1 MRSRS
6 KALGS
11 RSRALVVV
19 LAGLVVCACALPGL
33 AWGFDEVEPGGFKLT
48 PSSDQAGAHA
58 DLTTSFGFTGNA
70 EGEVGYLRD
79 VEVELPE
86 GFAGYPPA
94 VSTCTPYQLEETI
107 VGVSGDQFCPP
118 GSQIGVI
125 TLKFHLIGSTYYY
138 IATPVYNMVPPPGKT
153 AVFGINVAGDFAANL
168 VVSVQPNYRVLVKV
182 TNVIS
187 IFEVAGESLTLWG
200 EPALASHN
208 VQRLQ
213 ECRGL
218 EEPEPTEC
226 SGGNVSAG
234 VNPAAFLVNASQ
246 CTSEPQTAALRVS
259 SWEEPGKLSE
269 AASAVGPMTGCE
281 GLDFFPEL
289 EVAPESLQALTPTGY
304 TVRLKVSQNESPGGV
319 ATADLRNA
327 VVKLPAGVLLSPSA
341 ANGLVSCTTE
351 QVGLGNEAP
360 VGCPNASKLG
370 EVSLTTPALT
380 GELTGGLYLAGP
392 SSGEISGPP
401 FKVFLTLAGH
411 GVSIKVQG
419 TVEADPVTGQLTT
432 TFDESPELPFTE
444 LQVRLNGGSR
454 STVANPRT
462 CGSYAAEGSFLP
474 WTSPIEG
481 AASALSPPFAITGC
495 EAPQFSPSFAAG
507 TTSNQ
512 AGGYTPLSVTFSR
525 QDTDQELAGLTVS
538 TPPGLSGVLSHVP
551 LCAEPQAAQGTCS
564 QASQIGELTVGVGPG
579 PEPLFIK
586 GGKVFL
592 TGPYHGAPFGLSIA
606 VSEQAGP
613 IDLGTGA
620 CDCEVV
626 RAAIE
631 VDPHTAQLTVISQPL
646 PTHKDG
652 IFFQVKTV
660 NVNINR
666 PEFVFNPTS
675 CNPMSVTGVLS
686 STEGAASTTA
696 NHFQVT
702 NCAALAFKPAFA
714 VSTSGKT
721 SRSNG
726 ASLAV
731 KLAFPK
737 APQGTEANIKSVK
750 VDLPKQ
756 LPSRL
761 TTLQKA
767 CTAAQFEANPAG
779 CPAAS
784 IVGHAKAI
792 TPIIPVPLEGPAYFV
807 SHGGEAFP
815 SLIVVLQG
823 YGVTVDLVGTTFIS
837 KAGITSSTFKT
848 VPDVP
853 VGTFELNLPEGK
865 YSALAAN
872 GNLCTSK
879 LAMPTAFLAQ
889 NGTEIHESTPI
900 TVAGCA
906 KVKALTRTQKLTK
919 ALAACHKKKGSSRLG
934 CEKAAR
940 KNFGTGKAKK

>member
-6 KALGS
+6 KALVAG
-11 RSRALVVV
+11 
-19 LAGLVVCACALPGL
+19 LAGFVVCACALPGA

-58 DLTTSFGFTGNA
+58 DLTTSFGFKGNA
-70 EGEVGYLRD
+70 EGEVGYVRN
-79 VEVELPE
+79 VEAELPE

-107 VGVSGDQFCPP
+107 LGYRESQFCPP

-168 VVSVQPNYRVLVKV
+168 VVSVQPNHRVLVKAI
-182 TNVIS
+182 NVIS
-187 IFEVAGESLTLWG
+187 IFEIAGESLTLWG

-226 SGGNVSAG
+226 GGGNVAAG
-234 VNPAAFLVNASQ
+234 VNPAAFLVNPSQ

-259 SWEEPGKLSE
+259 SWEEPGKVSE
-269 AASAVGPMTGCE
+269 ATSAVGPMTGCE

-289 EVAPESLQALTPTGY
+289 EVAPESSQALTPTGY
-304 TVRLKVSQNESPGGV
+304 TVRLKLPQNESPGGV
-319 ATADLRNA
+319 ATADLRNT

-341 ANGLVSCTTE
+341 ANGLVSCTAE
-351 QVGLGNEAP
+351 QVGLGNDNP
-360 VGCPNASKLG
+360 VACPNAAKLG

-380 GELTGGLYLAGP
+380 GQLTGGLYLAGP
-392 SSGEISGPP
+392 PSGEIPGPP
-401 FKVFLTLAGH
+401 FNVFLTLAGH
-411 GVSIKVQG
+411 GVSIKVEG
-419 TVEADPVTGQLTT
+419 KVEADPVTGQLTT
-432 TFDESPELPFTE
+432 TFDESPELPFSE
-444 LQVRLNGGSR
+444 LEVRLNGGSR

-462 CGSYAAEGSFLP
+462 CGSFAAEGSLLP

-481 AASALSPPFAITGC
+481 AADGFSPPFTIAGC
-495 EAPQFSPSFAAG
+495 QAPQFSPSFTAG
-507 TTSNQ
+507 ATSNQ
-512 AGGYTPLSVTFSR
+512 AGGYSPLSVTFSR
-525 QDTDQELAGLTVS
+525 QDTDQELAGLSVS

-551 LCAEPQAAQGTCS
+551 LCGEPQASQGTCS
-564 QASQIGELTVGVGPG
+564 EASRIGELTVGVGPG

-592 TGPYHGAPFGLSIA
+592 TGPYDGAPFGLSIA

-626 RAAIE
+626 RAAVAVNPI
-631 VDPHTAQLTVISQPL
+631 TAQLTVTSQPL
-646 PTHKDG
+646 PTHKEG

-660 NVNINR
+660 NVSINR

-675 CNPMSVTGVLS
+675 CEPMSATGVLG
-686 STEGAASTTA
+686 STEGASSTIT

-702 NCAALAFKPAFA
+702 NCEALKFEPTFS
-714 VSTSGKT
+714 VSTSAKT
-721 SRSNG
+721 SRTSG
-726 ASLAV
+726 ASLSA
-731 KLAFPK
+731 KLAYPNV
-737 APQGTEANIKSVK
+737 PQGTDADIAKVK
-750 VDLPKQ
+750 VELPGQ

-767 CTAAQFEANPAG
+767 CTATQFESNPAS

-784 IVGHAKAI
+784 KIGYAVVH
-792 TPIIPVPLEGPAYFV
+792 TPLIPVPLQGPAIFV

-815 SLIVVLQG
+815 SLTLVLQG
-823 YGVTVDLVGTTFIS
+823 YGITIDLVGTTDI
-837 KAGITSSTFKT
+837 KNGVTSTTFKT
-848 VPDVP
+848 VPDQP
-853 VGTFELNLPEGK
+853 FSSFELTLPEGP
-865 YSALAAN
+865 YSALTAL
-872 GNLCTSK
+872 GNLCSATK
-879 LAMPTAFLAQ
+879 TVTVKKKVTVKVHGRKKTITRKVKHTQRATLQMPTEFVAQ
-889 NGTEIHESTPI
+889 NGAEIHQDTPI
-900 TVAGCA
+900 AVTGCPKSA
-906 KVKALTRTQKLTK
+906 
-919 ALAACHKKKGSSRLG
+919 
-934 CEKAAR
+934 KAA
-940 KNFGTGKAKK
+940 KKASHKRRRRTR